1 MDPVAQCHAV
11 PRSETW
17 DVTWTMRYLRQCSIA
32 IGYRRVWIEMVTI
45 LMGKHAEVG
54 MQQALD
60 ESHRNADDEDVISN
74 Q

>member
-1 MDPVAQCHAV
+1 MGRDMDHAL
-11 PRSETW
+11 PPSMLHRH
-17 DVTWTMRYLRQCSIA
+17 
-32 IGYRRVWIEMVTI
+32 RVWIEMVTI